1 MLNRIAASTN
11 TFIPVSMLLLDM
23 LEMKELNSPP
33 TGGVGKAVDLRAI
46 LKVIQGF
53 YFIFLVSIEL
63 CSFIVDAN
71 LENFL
76 FQVNKPTLKTRAF
89 QEACVFSVVEELAE
103 HLAQWS
109 YSVAF
114 FELSFIPLVRLRSFC
129 KSTKVERF
137 RKESRQLIR
146 QVIDYSGDWICS
158 TGYCSV
164 SKCGMLGKKIKCSF
178 YLSVLDVSE
187 FIFYMLQRLCCT

>member
-1 MLNRIAASTN
+1 MLNRIAAATG

-23 LEMKELNSPP
+23 LEMKELNRHP
-33 TGGVGKAVDLRAI
+33 TGGVGKAVDLRTI
-46 LKVIQGF
+46 LKVLLCVDILF
-53 YFIFLVSIEL
+53 VSIVL
-63 CSFIVDAN
+63 YSYIADVS

-76 FQVNKPTLKTRAF
+76 CQVSKPTLKTRAF
-89 QEACVFSVVEELAE
+89 QEACVFSVAVELAE

-137 RKESRQLIR
+137 RKEMKQLIH
-146 QVIDYSGDWICS
+146 QVID
-158 TGYCSV
+158 
-164 SKCGMLGKKIKCSF
+164 
-178 YLSVLDVSE
+178 
-187 FIFYMLQRLCCT
+187 